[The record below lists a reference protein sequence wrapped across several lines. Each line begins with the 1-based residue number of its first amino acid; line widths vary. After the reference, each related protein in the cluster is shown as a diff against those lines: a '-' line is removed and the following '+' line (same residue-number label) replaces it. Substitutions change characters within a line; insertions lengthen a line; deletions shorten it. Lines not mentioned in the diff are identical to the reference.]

1 MSAPHI
7 KKALGGIALKA
18 LLALFLLPGFT
29 LGFAH
34 FLVRD
39 ADTTYRQAIIG
50 GINED
55 KALSADERQQAIA
68 FFDHTAPSAAC
79 FSEAAEL
86 ARYREGVC
94 DTYSPLWQFMLTRR
108 VALITVLANLAL
120 LLTMV
125 ALGALAFSDRTR
137 QYASFVFGWRLLT
150 FASAAQLLIQGVFA
164 VWLSF
169 WLTAHFFEVYILKL
183 ILFVAIGVGIAVLT
197 AVGAIFR
204 RVPRDNRIEGELITP
219 EQAPLLWQ
227 RIRDFAAHLNTPP
240 PAQIIAGIDA
250 NFFVTEAPLK
260 VDGRETRGRTL
271 YLSLP
276 LLRQLEHDEAGAVFA
291 HELGHFSGGDT
302 ASSAALGPK
311 LAQYDFY
318 AAQLYAGGAARIAFY
333 LLNLYRVIFE
343 IALQQSSRQREFAAD
358 GVAAQLTSPKA
369 VVQALVKVSAYAQY
383 RSQIEQGLF
392 AQDEQHSGAL
402 GIGQRVASG
411 LAAFGRSA
419 EFTAAMRE
427 AAMPHPFDSHPPLQ
441 QRMQHVGHV
450 LREFQFAALVCQK
463 PQQPWTSDIVDVDA
477 IEQRLW
483 RTFEQ
488 QFSQAHEETL
498 AYRYEPANETE
509 LALVLRYFPTVRF
522 GLAKGAA
529 ITVTYAGLE
538 LPEQTEILGWDR
550 VKTLQYDDASLG
562 GDRLTIGHP
571 EKGWLG
577 AKSTKVSLKFANKDR
592 ERFKQ
597 TLGRYWQR
605 HQVMRAQQAQ
615 G

>member
-7 KKALGGIALKA
+7 KKALSGIAFKA

-39 ADTTYRQAIIG
+39 ADNTYAQLIVRSIS
-50 GINED
+50 ED
-55 KALSADERQQAIA
+55 KTLSAEERQQAIA
-68 FFDHTAPSAAC
+68 HFGQTTPSAAC
-79 FSEAAEL
+79 SSSAAEL
-86 ARYREGVC
+86 ANYREGVC
-94 DTYSPLWQFMLTRR
+94 ATYSPLWQFLLTRR
-108 VALITVLANLAL
+108 IAFITVLASLAL

-125 ALGALAFSDRTR
+125 ALGALAFANRTL
-137 QYASFVFGWRLLT
+137 QYTSFVFGWRLLT
-150 FASAAQLLIQGVFA
+150 FASAAQLVVQGAFA

-169 WLTAHFFEVYILKL
+169 WLTAHFFEIYIIKL

-204 RVPRDNRIEGELITP
+204 SVPRDNRIEGELITP

-227 RIRDFAAHLNTPP
+227 RVRAFAARLNTPP
-240 PAQIIAGIDA
+240 PAQIIAGVDA
-250 NFFVTEAPLK
+250 NFFVTETPLK

-276 LLRQLEHDEAGAVFA
+276 LLRQLEHDEASAVLA

-318 AAQLYAGGAARIAFY
+318 AGQLYAGGAARLAFY
-333 LLNLYRVIFE
+333 LLSLYRFIFE
-343 IALQQSSRQREFAAD
+343 MALQQSSRLREFAAD
-358 GVAAQLTSPKA
+358 GVAAQLTSARA
-369 VVQALVKVSAYAQY
+369 VVQALIKVSAYAQY
-383 RSQIEQGLF
+383 RSQIENGLF
-392 AQDEQHSGAL
+392 TQDEQHSGAL

-419 EFTAAMRE
+419 EFAAAMRE
-427 AAMPHPFDSHPPLQ
+427 AAMPHPFDSHPPLL

-450 LREFQFAALVCQK
+450 LREFQYAGLVCQK
-463 PQQPWTSDIVDVDA
+463 PQHPWTCDIADVDA

-483 RTFEQ
+483 HTFEQ

-509 LALVLRYFPTVRF
+509 LALVLRYFPPVRF
-522 GLAKGAA
+522 ALAKDRAV
-529 ITVTYAGLE
+529 TVTYAGLE
-538 LPEQTEILGWDR
+538 LPEQSEILGWDR
-550 VKTLQYDDASLG
+550 VTTLQYEDASLG

-577 AKSTKVSLKFANKDR
+577 AKSTKVSLKFANKERD
-592 ERFKQ
+592 RFKQ

-605 HQVMRAQQAQ
+605 HQVMRAQQARS
-615 G
+615 